1 LWLTVSAEKCLV
13 FCQFAGVCREM
24 FGFLS
29 VCGCR
34 WKNKAVVPGKER
46 ELGALAGL
54 AGAGGRNEL
63 WCPEKRGKREYL
75 SVWRV

>member
-1 LWLTVSAEKCLV
+1 MAD
-13 FCQFAGVCREM
+13 GVCREM

-54 AGAGGRNEL
+54 AGTGGRIEL
-63 WCPEKRGKREYL
+63 
-75 SVWRV
+75 

>member
-1 LWLTVSAEKCLV
+1 MAD
-13 FCQFAGVCREM
+13 GVCREM

-46 ELGALAGL
+46 EKGTLADLEGT
-54 AGAGGRNEL
+54 GGRN
-63 WCPEKRGKREYL
+63 CTSQQK
-75 SVWRV
+75 VDTFF